1 MVDGDKPMLID
12 YGLSGKIASN
22 PRKAM
27 QDWTKGAAFMN
38 LSAVKGEG
46 GEKLRDFVD
55 RYRAAGKSKPIKER
69 NSKQET
75 IANEYLEWVNSLR

>member
-1 MVDGDKPMLID
+1 
-12 YGLSGKIASN
+12 
-22 PRKAM
+22 
-27 QDWTKGAAFMN
+27 MN